1 MAFDFRKAGPVRK
14 RVWGIGRILILTA
27 ALAITYGIFF
37 LAAMRVATRAREVQ
51 VPDLRGRSVTDARA
65 ILDDAGLVLRVDE
78 ERVSDPKVPADH
90 VFAQSPAPGA
100 VLRTQRPVRVRVS
113 EGQRDP
119 AVPPVAGVPERT
131 AEITLTGERIEV
143 GTRAEIRTTGYDEG
157 VVVAQDPPP
166 ASRAA
171 RVSLLVNRGE
181 GNARF
186 VMPDLIGTIGTRAV
200 EVMRSQ
206 GFRVAITA
214 SVPYPGLQ
222 SGVVIRQ
229 TPQPGFQIAY
239 GEAVALEVSR

>member
-1 MAFDFRKAGPVRK
+1 MAFDFRSSPVRK
-14 RVWGIGRILILTA
+14 RVWSVGRLLVLAA
-27 ALAITYGIFF
+27 ALAVTYGIFF

-51 VPDLRGRSVTDARA
+51 VPDLRGQSLASARA
-65 ILDDAGLVLRVDE
+65 MLDDAGLVLRLDE

-90 VFAQSPAPGA
+90 VISQAPSPGT

-113 EGQRDP
+113 EGLRDP
-119 AVPPVAGVPERT
+119 MVPPVAGVAERT

-143 GTRAEIRTTGYDEG
+143 GARAEIRTTGYDEG
-157 VVVAQDPPP
+157 VVVAQDPP
-166 ASRAA
+166 ATSRAA

-181 GNARF
+181 GYARF
-186 VMPDLIGTIGTRAV
+186 VMPDLIGTIGARAV

-222 SGVVIRQ
+222 SGIVIRQ
-229 TPQPGFQIAY
+229 SPQAGFQIAH